1 MNDITF
7 YNDFDSKF
15 LYNKEKI
22 EKIILKVFSELTY
35 SNIKLSIIFTKR
47 DFLSKMKETYFN
59 VEQYTDVIAFDF
71 SEDKENFEGEIYISI
86 KDVKENAKLIA
97 QSFDNEFK
105 RVIIHGALHLIGY
118 NDIENKD
125 KLMMKNMENK
135 YLEEFNFTIS
145 S

>member
-7 YNDFDSKF
+7 YNDFDPKF

-86 KDVKENAKLIA
+86 KDVKENAKLFE

-105 RVIIHGALHLIGY
+105 RVVIHGALHLVGY
-118 NDIENKD
+118 NDIEDKD

-135 YLEEFNFTIS
+135 YLEEFNFTVS

>member
-7 YNDFDSKF
+7 YNDFDPNF

-86 KDVKENAKLIA
+86 KDVKENAKLFE

-105 RVIIHGALHLIGY
+105 RVVIHGALHLVGY
-118 NDIENKD
+118 NDIEDKD
-125 KLMMKNMENK
+125 KLMMRNMENK